1 VRKHKSVLGKIH
13 SLQFWCVQ
21 FNNPPETAVGHI
33 LKPIKYR
40 LMSQFDLVRTM
51 TTDMRK
57 VQPTIVTKPQGF
69 AILQIVLIPV
79 IAALNYVT
87 GVIINLLKLPLF
99 MDTWATMFGTVVA
112 GLWVGIAGGFLYNIV
127 MAFTFWGLPAWV
139 WGFINVYVALIT
151 WVFWKIGWISIKKPL
166 QLVLAGILVGA
177 TNVIPTTLINVF
189 VFGALPT
196 YAGTAWIYAII
207 LNQTSSTMSAV
218 IGSAI
223 VAEIPDKLLSLVL
236 AAVVASRMPARFAL
250 RPQKST

>member
-1 VRKHKSVLGKIH
+1 MKNRPNFGA
-13 SLQFWCVQ
+13 C
-21 FNNPPETAVGHI
+21 NPPNPVETAVSQK
-33 LKPIKYR
+33 LKSIKYR
-40 LMSQFDLVRTM
+40 LIPQFDMVRTM
-51 TTDMRK
+51 TTDVRK
-57 VQPTIVTKPQGF
+57 VQPTIITKPQGF

-139 WGFINVYVALIT
+139 WGFINVYIALIT

-166 QLVLAGILVGA
+166 QLVLAGVLIGA

-207 LNQTSSTMSAV
+207 LNQTGSVISAV

-223 VAEIPDKLLSLVL
+223 VAEIPDKLLSLIL
-236 AAVVASRMPARFAL
+236 AAVVASRMPARFSL
-250 RPQKST
+250 LPQKST